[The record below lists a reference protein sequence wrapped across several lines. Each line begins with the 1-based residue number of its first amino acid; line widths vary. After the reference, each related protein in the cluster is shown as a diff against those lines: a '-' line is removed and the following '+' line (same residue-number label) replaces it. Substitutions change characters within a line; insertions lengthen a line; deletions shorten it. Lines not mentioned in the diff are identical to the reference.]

1 MGRISEWNSDPSVRV
16 RRRVA
21 ILEVFYGDRTTV
33 THSLSPDNYNAD
45 GNGLAPVGSWVFLS
59 YNTPTVLPPPYIP
72 SSDASSPAVDGP
84 ETSDQADLDANLE
97 EDALDRSVD
106 SLARLEAGHM

>member
-1 MGRISEWNSDPSVRV
+1 MDPRPPDVTPLQPLNSLGHQFVGKYTDYNWPQIGWCVGRISEWNSDPSVRV

-45 GNGLAPVGSWVFLS
+45 GNGLAPVGCWVCLS
-59 YNTPTVLPPPYIP
+59 YNTR
-72 SSDASSPAVDGP
+72 D
-84 ETSDQADLDANLE
+84 
-97 EDALDRSVD
+97 
-106 SLARLEAGHM
+106 